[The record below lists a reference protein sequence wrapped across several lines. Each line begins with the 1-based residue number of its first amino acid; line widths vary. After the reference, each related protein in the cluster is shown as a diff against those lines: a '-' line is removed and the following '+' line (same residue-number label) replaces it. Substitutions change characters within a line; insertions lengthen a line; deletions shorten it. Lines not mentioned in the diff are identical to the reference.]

1 MVVGRRILLLV
12 VLLAGCAE
20 QARTPTTRGGR
31 TIAVLT
37 PAIARE
43 PSAPTI
49 LPWSAPF
56 GTIGR
61 FVDLAQQ
68 LGREESL
75 ATAITV
81 KRFRVRE
88 RFAAHLGAALESKGE
103 RAVMT
108 PVARF
113 DAEHL
118 PRPPAWTGDLLLD
131 VVVEEYGYAAPT
143 PDGPFIPFAVASL
156 RVFRRDGS
164 RAVDDRV
171 AVNVPRPPSL
181 TFVMGPREPR
191 FGADFAPHTDPA
203 RAVEGIDAALRAL
216 AFAVASRL
224 P

>member
-1 MVVGRRILLLV
+1 M
-12 VLLAGCAE
+12 
-20 QARTPTTRGGR
+20 RGGR

-68 LGREESL
+68 RGREESL

-81 KRFRVRE
+81 KRFRVGD
-88 RFAAHLGAALESKGE
+88 RFAAHLGAALEFKGD

-113 DAEHL
+113 DADFL
-118 PRPPAWTGDLLLD
+118 PRLPAWNADLLLD
-131 VVVEEYGYAAPT
+131 VVIEEYGYAALT

-156 RVFRRDGS
+156 RVLRRDGW
-164 RAVDDRV
+164 RAVEERV

-181 TFVMGPREPR
+181 TYVTGPREPR
-191 FGADFAPHTDPA
+191 FGADFAPHSDPG
-203 RAVEGIDAALRAL
+203 RAVDGIDSALRAL